1 MIINSNEKMAL
12 AKLDDYRYII
22 THMKKDIVQN
32 ELIIGDL
39 RDNAGKKPFKR
50 SECNAI

>member
-1 MIINSNEKMAL
+1 
-12 AKLDDYRYII
+12 
-22 THMKKDIVQN
+22 MKKDIVQN